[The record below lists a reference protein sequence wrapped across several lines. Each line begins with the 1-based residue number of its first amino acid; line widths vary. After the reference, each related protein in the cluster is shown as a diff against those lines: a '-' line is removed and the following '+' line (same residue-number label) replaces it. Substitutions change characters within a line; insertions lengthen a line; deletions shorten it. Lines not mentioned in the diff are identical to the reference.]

1 MEENNF
7 LKLFTATNDNLALKA
22 SQTDLDQT
30 NSDVTDLTASL
41 QSINLIIIQFEWRK
55 QFSKIIY
62 SNKRQF
68 SFKSFTNGPRSN

>member
-30 NSDVTDLTASL
+30 NSDVTDLKGA
-41 QSINLIIIQFEWRK
+41 I
-55 QFSKIIY
+55 
-62 SNKRQF
+62 KRTILSYNNHQ
-68 SFKSFTNGPRSN
+68 